1 MEYLIRD
8 FQESDLDDL
17 IALCGKHA
25 LHEQVDYDPA
35 GKGVL
40 LKTELL
46 STSPSLYCWMI
57 AVKGNAVGYTTF
69 TFDFST
75 WDAQYFLY
83 LDCLYIEENFRGYG
97 IGAEIIRRLI
107 DVAKK
112 EGCVNVQW
120 QTPVFNE
127 KAIRFYERMGGEA
140 LDKKRFSI
148 ILSR

>member
-17 IALCGKHA
+17 MVLCGKHA
-25 LHEQVDYDPA
+25 FYEQVDYDPA

-40 LKTELL
+40 LKAELL
-46 STSPSLYCWMI
+46 SASPSLYCWMI
-57 AVKGNAVGYTTF
+57 AVNGNIVGYTTF

-75 WDAQYFLY
+75 WDAQHFLY
-83 LDCLYIEENFRGYG
+83 LDCIYVEENFRGYG

-112 EGCVNVQW
+112 EGCVSVQW

-127 KAIRFYERMGGEA
+127 NAIRFYERMGGKA
-140 LDKKRFSI
+140 LDKKRFSMSV
-148 ILSR
+148 SR